1 MIRCLSTFTSF
12 LLFYLLISTTYGPV
26 AFVQGQVPF
35 EITTEGYVKDMLVA
49 TNCIL
54 SGGGSIKPYASCIG
68 CMQEDAQQCVTEM
81 RFNASGTVPRD
92 CDFYSLTDGGKP
104 DCCADFFYQTR
115 PESIFMDTSAYPSA
129 FTCLED
135 IGCQDSEIYKELKQE
150 CLANSC
156 SNKYACVHLMSPGNK
171 QQKKPSIQMYSI
183 IFTTTILLFFGA
195 YI

>member
-1 MIRCLSTFTSF
+1 MLRSFTALTSLLYFSF
-12 LLFYLLISTTYGPV
+12 LLLPYVSFP
-26 AFVQGQVPF
+26 FVLGQVPV
-35 EITTEGYVKDMLVA
+35 EITPEGYIKEMLLA

-81 RFNASGTVPRD
+81 RFNTSGTVPD
-92 CDFYSLTDGGKP
+92 GCDFYSLTDNGKP
-104 DCCADFFYQTR
+104 ECCADFFYQSR
-115 PESIFMDTSAYPSA
+115 PETIFLETSAYPTA

-150 CLANSC
+150 CLANRC
-156 SNKYACVHLMSPGNK
+156 TNKYSCYHLMSPGNTH
-171 QQKKPSIQMYSI
+171 QKKAFVQIYLI
-183 IFTTTILLFFGA
+183 TFTTIILLYFGA